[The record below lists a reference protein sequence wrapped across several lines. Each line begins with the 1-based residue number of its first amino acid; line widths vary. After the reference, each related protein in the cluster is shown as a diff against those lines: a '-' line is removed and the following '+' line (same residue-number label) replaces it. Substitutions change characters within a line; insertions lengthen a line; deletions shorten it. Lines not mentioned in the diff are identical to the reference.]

1 MTIRTRN
8 TLVVFHHPF
17 EVYRRVSTVIF
28 APGQSRHG
36 SSVEMLTID
45 QCDLQAAKDRDSVVP
60 PRLPL

>member
-1 MTIRTRN
+1 MTEEKLIEE
-8 TLVVFHHPF
+8 LSLP
-17 EVYRRVSTVIF
+17 VYRRVSTVIF

-45 QCDLQAAKDRDSVVP
+45 PCDLQAAKDRDSVMP